1 MFCFMTSI
9 TYQEREKKSH
19 PWKIKILIGFGRSLT
34 VICQEELIFVQFH
47 LSLLWFLHV
56 LRLGRAAVSG
66 QSDFLPPTVLS
77 HHSVIVNKIW
87 CFCCYS
93 YSCSLWLGGHYKERH
108 WETHTHQIK
117 VLLNSKQE
125 SPIFLVNF
133 IQYCSICVALFG
145 FFHHSVLLSLQSRF
159 SKTYI
164 L

>member
-9 TYQEREKKSH
+9 TYQEREKESH

-47 LSLLWFLHV
+47 LWFLHV

-66 QSDFLPPTVLS
+66 QSDFLPPTVVS

-93 YSCSLWLGGHYKERH
+93 YSCSLWLGGHYKERDTYTSNKGSSKFQTRISFILGQFH
-108 WETHTHQIK
+108 SILFIF
-117 VLLNSKQE
+117 VLLY
-125 SPIFLVNF
+125 L
-133 IQYCSICVALFG
+133 G
-145 FFHHSVLLSLQSRF
+145 FFSSLCFLLSLQSRF

>member
-9 TYQEREKKSH
+9 TYQEREKESH

-47 LSLLWFLHV
+47 LWFLHV

-93 YSCSLWLGGHYKERH
+93 YSCSLWLDGHYKERD
-108 WETHTHQIK
+108 TYTSNK
-117 VLLNSKQE
+117 GSSKFQTRI
-125 SPIFLVNF
+125 SF
-133 IQYCSICVALFG
+133 ILGQFHSILFNLCC
-145 FFHHSVLLSLQSRF
+145 FIWVFSSLCF
-159 SKTYI
+159 AEPAK
-164 L
+164 

>member
-9 TYQEREKKSH
+9 TYQEREKESH

-93 YSCSLWLGGHYKERH
+93 YSCSLWLGGHYKERD
-108 WETHTHQIK
+108 TYTSNK
-117 VLLNSKQE
+117 GSSKFQTRI
-125 SPIFLVNF
+125 SF
-133 IQYCSICVALFG
+133 ILGQFHSILFNLCC
-145 FFHHSVLLSLQSRF
+145 FIWVFSSLCF
-159 SKTYI
+159 AEPAK
-164 L
+164 

>member
-9 TYQEREKKSH
+9 TYQEREKESH

-47 LSLLWFLHV
+47 LWFLHV

-66 QSDFLPPTVLS
+66 QSDFLPPTVVS

-93 YSCSLWLGGHYKERH
+93 YSCSLWLGVEVERTSKNRTSNTSNIGRSNIEPLEH
-108 WETHTHQIK
+108 L
-117 VLLNSKQE
+117 VLEIEPNSNIWNRTSNFSSYQ
-125 SPIFLVNF
+125 NF
-133 IQYCSICVALFG
+133 ITF
-145 FFHHSVLLSLQSRF
+145 
-159 SKTYI
+159 
-164 L
+164 